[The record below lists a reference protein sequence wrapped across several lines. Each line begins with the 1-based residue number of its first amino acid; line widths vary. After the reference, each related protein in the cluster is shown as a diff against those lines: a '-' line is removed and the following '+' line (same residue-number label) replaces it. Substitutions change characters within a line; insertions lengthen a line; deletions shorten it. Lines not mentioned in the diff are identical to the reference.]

1 MKLDTVEADV
11 GVDVNADVDVNID
24 VGVNFDVDVDAGVT
38 PLLIHEPPP
47 RLSPSGAGTFKQCPR
62 RWKFKYIDRLPEATG
77 EDALVGSFAHRVLE
91 LLLQRPPEQR
101 TLEEAR
107 SIARTEW
114 PETEA
119 LSDYQALGH
128 DETQSRRFR
137 WNAWI
142 AIEGL
147 WRLEDPANVEVRAT
161 ELDVEA
167 ELAGVPFR
175 GIVDR
180 IEKESDGIVVSDY
193 KSGKAPSR
201 RFSRPRLDQVLL
213 YAAAVEATT
222 GEMPVRARLLY
233 LGQRTV
239 GINVNRQEIE
249 TVTTQLAD
257 TWEAILTACTEDVF
271 EPRPGPLCG
280 WCSYVS
286 GCPQGTTE
294 VAKQANRRAEQRAE
308 YDSVEWDDPRVYS

>member
-1 MKLDTVEADV
+1 MKLDTVDADA
-11 GVDVNADVDVNID
+11 VDY
-24 VGVNFDVDVDAGVT
+24 VDVDCTGNSPEALACGEEVT
-38 PLLIHEPPP
+38 PLLLHEPPP
-47 RLSPSGAGTFKQCPR
+47 RLSPSGASTFTQCPR
-62 RWKFKYIDRLPEATG
+62 RWKYKYIDRLADPPG
-77 EDALVGSFAHRVLE
+77 EDALTGTFAHRVLE

-101 TLEEAR
+101 TLDEAR
-107 SIARTEW
+107 IIARAEW
-114 PETEA
+114 PETEE

-128 DETQSRRFR
+128 DEQQSREFR
-137 WNAWI
+137 WKAWL

-147 WRLEDPANVEVRAT
+147 WHLEDPSKVEVRAT
-161 ELDVEA
+161 ELDVET

-180 IEKESDGIVVSDY
+180 IETESDGIVVSDY

-239 GINVNRQEIE
+239 GIDVNREEID
-249 TVTTQLAD
+249 TVTQRLAS
-257 TWEAILTACTEDVF
+257 TWAEILTACTDDVF
-271 EPRPGPLCG
+271 EPQTGPLCA
-280 WCSYVS
+280 WCSFVS
-286 GCPQGTTE
+286 ACPQGTAE
-294 VAKQANRRAEQRAE
+294 VEKRANANNEQ
-308 YDSVEWDDPRVYS
+308 SVELLACAS